1 MSNVR
6 RGFIITLMSSNGM
19 MVISF
24 IASLFIARLLTPE
37 EIGIFSVAYVFAG
50 LLRTIR
56 EMGLGSYLVQET
68 ELTPLR
74 IRTAFG
80 ISLLI
85 SFACAFILL
94 ALSAFAGRFY
104 NEPRIT
110 DVLNIVA
117 VGFFLVPFGAT
128 TMSLL
133 RRDLR
138 FGDIARIDLTSTVA
152 QNACAVLLAWLGFGF
167 MSLAW
172 SALVGILTSVLGVLF
187 YRPAG
192 LPWKPSLSEWR
203 RVLSFSSYVSGSSLL
218 TFAHHSASDLL
229 LGKIMGMEAVAYFNR
244 AHGLS
249 TILGT
254 VLNRAVSAVSL
265 PYFAEQNRIGT
276 AFVQAW
282 RNSTAILH
290 TLTLPFFST
299 LAISAPSAIPT
310 LFGPQWSESIPI
322 LQILCIAA
330 ALDSS
335 ASLVRQIMT
344 AGGHV
349 RTVMNLDL
357 ISLALRVALII
368 LAAPFGLIAIATTYA
383 ASSFILALLRT
394 FILHR
399 KIHFSL
405 ADLLYT
411 YQWAVIPTLL
421 VSVLSYLTQT
431 AQTSDSMK
439 VTLISLG
446 CSALW
451 IASVALSNSPLSR
464 EIKNIFKKK
473 KSHPR
478 H

>member
-19 MVISF
+19 MVINF

-203 RVLSFSSYVSGSSLL
+203 RVLSFSSYVSASSLIN
-218 TFAHHSASDLL
+218 FANQSAADLV
-229 LGKIMGMEAVAYFNR
+229 LGKTLSMTSVAFFNR
-244 AHGLS
+244 ATGLAN
-249 TILGT
+249 IFGT
-254 VLNRAVSAVSL
+254 VIYRAISAVSL
-265 PYFAEQNRIGT
+265 PHFATLNRDNSSMT
-276 AFVQAW
+276 ESW
-282 RNSTAILH
+282 RHSTSILN
-290 TLTLPFFST
+290 TIALPFYAV
-299 LAISAPSAIPT
+299 LAISAPVLIPF
-310 LFGPQWSESIPI
+310 LYGDQWAPSVPI
-322 LQILCIAA
+322 LQLLCISAA
-330 ALDSS
+330 IESPLGIARQVLTAKGEVKILMQLDITNLILKISLLIILSKYGLAYIAL
-335 ASLVRQIMT
+335 AYIATNLLMT
-344 AGGHV
+344 AAKTLTLKNKIKFSTKDLITTYQWSLAPLAICSTLAHFSLQA
-349 RTVMNLDL
+349 NLSQPITL
-357 ISLALRVALII
+357 VATAAISLAA
-368 LAAPFGLIAIATTYA
+368 
-383 ASSFILALLRT
+383 
-394 FILHR
+394 
-399 KIHFSL
+399 
-405 ADLLYT
+405 
-411 YQWAVIPTLL
+411 W
-421 VSVLSYLTQT
+421 
-431 AQTSDSMK
+431 
-439 VTLISLG
+439 IST
-446 CSALW
+446 CW
-451 IASVALSNSPLSR
+451 IGKNPIKT
-464 EIKNIFKKK
+464 EIKNLLTKT
-473 KSHPR
+473 
-478 H
+478 

>member
-138 FGDIARIDLTSTVA
+138 FGDIARIDLTSTIA
-152 QNACAVLLAWLGFGF
+152 QNGCAVLLAWLGFGF

-265 PYFAEQNRIGT
+265 PYFAEQNRSGSSML
-276 AFVQAW
+276 QDW
-282 RNSTAILH
+282 RHSTAILH
-290 TLTLPFFST
+290 SFTIPFFAT
-299 LAISAPSAIPT
+299 LAISASTAIPV
-310 LFGPQWSESIPI
+310 LFGDQWQQSIPV
-322 LQILCIAA
+322 LQILAISAVFE
-330 ALDSS
+330 SS
-335 ASLVRQIMT
+335 SSLTRQILT
-344 AGGHV
+344 AAGRVQQLLG
-349 RTVMNLDL
+349 LDL
-357 ISLALRVALII
+357 FGLTLRVALI
-368 LAAPFGLIAIATTYA
+368 LLSAPYGLYPVALTYA
-383 ASSFILALLRT
+383 GASVLLACIRT
-394 FILHR
+394 KMLHNQLN
-399 KIHFSL
+399 FSL
-405 ADLLYT
+405 NDLLYT
-411 YQWAVIPTLL
+411 YKWSLLPTILIALPALL
-421 VSVLSYLTQT
+421 IQESSTDPILKVVLLALAFATIWPT
-431 AQTSDSMK
+431 AN
-439 VTLISLG
+439 LLG
-446 CSALW
+446 ENPSGKELRKLF
-451 IASVALSNSPLSR
+451 SKLKLD
-464 EIKNIFKKK
+464 
-473 KSHPR
+473 H
-478 H
+478 